1 MLLIAGMMICFAG
14 PFLGLGMPLARLYTD
29 DPAVLPLA
37 ASLIGICGIILVFDG
52 TQAVLMGALRGI
64 ADVWV
69 PPGLQLISWWAV
81 TVPIGYVLAF
91 VVGIGT
97 DGLMWGILAGALC
110 ASVLLSGRFVAV
122 SRRPIVA
129 RY

>member
-1 MLLIAGMMICFAG
+1 MLLIACLMAAFAG
-14 PFLGLGMPLARLYTD
+14 PFLGLGMPLASLYTD

-52 TQAVLMGALRGI
+52 MQAVLMGALRGI

-69 PPGLQLISWWAV
+69 PPGLQLISWWGV
-81 TVPIGYVLAF
+81 SLPIGYVLAF
-91 VVGIGT
+91 EVGIGV
-97 DGLMWGILAGALC
+97 DGLMWGILAGALS
-110 ASVLLSGRFVAV
+110 ASILLGGRFLVML
-122 SRRPIVA
+122 RRPIA